1 MEQQTAPETAEPVA
15 NEAPESEAEDTAA
28 EEKAPEPE
36 AEPAPVEATPEPVA
50 ETKPASTAPAAP
62 AKVAMASSLGKFTAS
77 HPMTNPPQVAASTEE
92 ITIISR
98 ADDQRPALS
107 VSGRLATMANANAVA
122 SAPTTRPA
130 SV

>member
-1 MEQQTAPETAEPVA
+1 MEQQTAPEAAEPVA
-15 NEAPESEAEDTAA
+15 TEAPESEAEDTAA
-28 EEKAPEPE
+28 AETAPEPE
-36 AEPAPVEATPEPVA
+36 AAAEPVA
-50 ETKPASTAPAAP
+50 ETKPASTASAAP